1 MVLYFTGTGNSKYI
15 AERIASALKDDV
27 LSMNDRIKAG
37 NTDDVMTGKN
47 MVIVV
52 PTYAWRIP
60 RVVLNWLQQTKF
72 PEAMQIWFVMDC
84 GGEIGNA
91 AKYNQELSKQLRLSY
106 MGTAQIVMP
115 ENYIAMFKVPDK
127 VKAKAIVAKA
137 EPLIDKVIKDIQA
150 EREFSKPR
158 NHMYD
163 KIMSSAVNTI
173 FYPMFVKADKFLV
186 TDACVSCGKCIQVC
200 PLNNIQLKN
209 GKPAWGSNCTHC
221 MACICYCPTEAI
233 EYGKKSKGKPRYT
246 FEKIVDEKRR
256 IDKNMNFME

>member
-15 AERIASALKDDV
+15 AERIAMALNDDI

-37 NTDDVMTGKN
+37 NTANVMTGKS

-60 RVVLNWLQQTKF
+60 RVVLSWLQQTKF
-72 PEAMQIWFVMDC
+72 PEAKQIWFVMDC

-91 AKYNQELSKQLRLSY
+91 AKYNQKLSKQLCLSY

-115 ENYIAMFKVPDK
+115 ENYIAMFGVPDK
-127 VKAKAIVAKA
+127 AEAKLIVTKT
-137 EPLIDKVIKDIQA
+137 EPMIDNVIKDIQA

-158 NHMYD
+158 NNMYD

-173 FYPMFVKADKFLV
+173 FYPMFVKADKFLA
-186 TDACVSCGKCIQVC
+186 TDACISCGKCVQVC
-200 PLNNIQLKN
+200 PLNNVQLKN
-209 GKPAWGSNCTHC
+209 GKPVWGSNCTHC
-221 MACICYCPTEAI
+221 MACICYCPAEAI
-233 EYGKKSKGKPRYT
+233 EYGKKSEGKPRYT
-246 FEKIVDEKRR
+246 FEKIFD
-256 IDKNMNFME
+256 

>member
-15 AERIASALKDDV
+15 AERIATALNEDI
-27 LSMNDRIKAG
+27 LSMNDRIKEG
-37 NTDDVMTGKN
+37 NTANVMTGKS

-72 PEAMQIWFVMDC
+72 PEAKQIWFVMDC

-91 AKYNQELSKQLRLSY
+91 AKYNQELSRQLHLSY

-115 ENYIAMFKVPDK
+115 ENYIAMFGVPG
-127 VKAKAIVAKA
+127 KAEAKEIVAKA
-137 EPLIDKVIKDIQA
+137 EPSIDDVIKDIQA
-150 EREFSKPR
+150 KREFSKPR
-158 NHMYD
+158 NNMYD

-173 FYPMFVKADKFLV
+173 FYPMFVKADKFMA
-186 TDACVSCGKCIQVC
+186 TDACISCGKCVQVC
-200 PLNNIQLKN
+200 PLNNVQLKN

-221 MACICYCPTEAI
+221 MACICYCPAEAI
-233 EYGKKSKGKPRYT
+233 EYGKKSERKPRYT
-246 FEKIVDEKRR
+246 FEKIFD
-256 IDKNMNFME
+256 